1 MTKYR
6 TLATAGTLISHHDE
20 GCICTCYYW
29 IYPRIYLTYL
39 GVNRAALVY
48 VTNE

>member
-1 MTKYR
+1 MKDAYAHVITHY
-6 TLATAGTLISHHDE
+6 
-20 GCICTCYYW
+20 CV
-29 IYPRIYLTYL
+29 IYLTYL